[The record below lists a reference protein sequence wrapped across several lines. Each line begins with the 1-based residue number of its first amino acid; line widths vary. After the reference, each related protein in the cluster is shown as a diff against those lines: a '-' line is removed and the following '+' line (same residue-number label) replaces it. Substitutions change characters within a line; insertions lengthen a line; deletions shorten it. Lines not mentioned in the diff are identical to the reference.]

1 MSHAHTSHLAISPK
15 PGRIHVFRMFLRT
28 ALSID
33 HFIGRKR
40 QEAEALADFW
50 ILQSTPKRQGRGLKE
65 LSFSMTLK

>member
-1 MSHAHTSHLAISPK
+1 
-15 PGRIHVFRMFLRT
+15 MFLRT